1 MRLEKKKRLLKIYD
15 IDLKV
20 SDGELRHIKM
30 RITIFRRILKIDK
43 TRIKYVLL
51 TQNNRKNY
59 Y

>member
-20 SDGELRHIKM
+20 SDEELRHIKM